1 MTRKLVLVLWLTLSL
16 TGKELE
22 AELEK
27 KHTVYK
33 QHCIPCHEHLPYSL
47 GKIYML
53 YLKTFSGELTFKAS
67 LKAFLKEPM
76 EETSVM
82 PDEWIENFSVKEKTI
97 LSDKELDEAI
107 DSYWELYDVRNKLH

>member
-1 MTRKLVLVLWLTLSL
+1 MINKIALVLLLTLSL

-22 AELEK
+22 VELEK
-27 KHTVYK
+27 KYNVYK
-33 QHCIPCHEHLPYSL
+33 QHCLPCHEHLPYSL
-47 GKIYML
+47 EKIYML

-97 LSDKELDEAI
+97 LTDKELDEAI

>member
-1 MTRKLVLVLWLTLSL
+1 MIDKLLLILLLTLSL
-16 TGKELE
+16 TGE
-22 AELEK
+22 ELEK
-27 KHTVYK
+27 RVESKVYS

-67 LKAFLKEPM
+67 LKAFLKSPM

-82 PDEWIENFSVKEKTI
+82 PDEWIENFSVKEKIDLT
-97 LSDKELDEAI
+97 DKELDEAI
-107 DSYWELYDVRNKLH
+107 DSYWKLYDVRKKLH

>member
-1 MTRKLVLVLWLTLSL
+1 MINKILLICLLTLSL

-22 AELEK
+22 EK
-27 KHTVYK
+27 HKVYK
-33 QHCIPCHEHLPYSL
+33 ENCIPCHEYLPYSL
-47 GKIYML
+47 EKIYML
-53 YLKTFSGELTFKAS
+53 YLKTFSGEVTFKAT

-97 LSDKELDEAI
+97 LTDKELDEAI
-107 DSYWELYDVRNKLH
+107 DSYWELYDVRNKLR

>member
-1 MTRKLVLVLWLTLSL
+1 MINKIVLVLLFTLSL

-22 AELEK
+22 AEIEN

-33 QHCIPCHEHLPYSL
+33 QHCLPCHEYLPYSL
-47 GKIYML
+47 EKIYML

-82 PDEWIENFSVKEKTI
+82 PDEWIENFSVKEKI
-97 LSDKELDEAI
+97 DLSDKELDEAI
-107 DSYWELYDVRNKLH
+107 NSYWEIYDVRKKIK